1 MRKFRFKLQTV
12 LDQRKRREDVLQAE
26 LGEIGREE
34 TTELARL
41 ADLHVKL
48 RGAMSRM
55 ECLKVGR
62 LEGYGS
68 DPVTFKPPNLPTFQQ
83 YRQLDEYA
91 QALRDDIKVQDL
103 TIEAVRERL
112 EAKRV
117 EVVEAM
123 RARKVIEALRDK
135 RQHDYVSALARA
147 EQGALDEMASL
158 RYARGM

>member
-1 MRKFRFKLQTV
+1 MRKFRFKLQAV
-12 LDQRKRREDVLQAE
+12 LDQRSRREDVLQVE
-26 LGEIGREE
+26 LGEVRREE
-34 TTELARL
+34 ATELARL
-41 ADLHVKL
+41 ADLHTKL
-48 RGAMSRM
+48 SATCSELER
-55 ECLKVGR
+55 LKVGK
-62 LEGYGS
+62 LE
-68 DPVTFKPPNLPTFQQ
+68 D

-91 QALRDDIKVQDL
+91 QVLRDDIKVQDL

-123 RARKVIEALRDK
+123 KARKVIEALRDK
-135 RQHDYVSALARA
+135 QERDHISATARA